1 MEADVEVTGNI
12 THSNNKVVFILTSL
26 QDEDYFCSVIQS
38 VAEGI
43 AFTFV
48 KGKMSNEDI
57 NNAVKFCTNFIVNG
71 IRAV

>member
-1 MEADVEVTGNI
+1 MCIRDRNNGILPDV
-12 THSNNKVVFILTSL
+12 
-26 QDEDYFCSVIQS
+26 DPDYFCSVIQS